1 MHPRQTREA
10 RKARDERDPDRPDAL
25 RGEGSRFARGRPAS
39 ILLALALGSVAAG
52 LIFALAYRELFG
64 RVDAPFVPPTVD
76 AELRAE
82 RMQKL
87 VAQAERQYR
96 IKSPIYHHDLARNKS
111 IDAARWGVG
120 KYRLRTNSLGFKD
133 REVRDVPLRSDAHRI
148 LFMGDSF
155 TEGVGLEY
163 AKTFVGIIDDE
174 LATEGIEVLNGAV
187 SSYSPAIY
195 RRKVRYLIETVGL
208 EFDEV
213 VVFIDISDAQNDG
226 ETYYVDDDGIVRKNA
241 ATPDQ
246 AETFDITTRRY
257 GDGRRRGL
265 WTVDAAAFEKYGR
278 IGLEHMSEN
287 MSALHALLQEHGIAL
302 TVAIYPWPEQVLA
315 GDLESIQVTHWR
327 AWCEQR
333 DIPLVDYFP
342 VFIRGQSRRQHE
354 KMLERFYM
362 PGDVHW
368 TEKGHERVAEIFLE
382 NYHERRRG
390 AATRDVAEE
399 VAKEAS

>member
-1 MHPRQTREA
+1 MHPREPREPHDS
-10 RKARDERDPDRPDAL
+10 RDARDEGDPRDPLRPDA
-25 RGEGSRFARGRPAS
+25 RSGGGARLPHGR
-39 ILLALALGSVAAG
+39 ILLALALGCVVAG
-52 LIFALAYRELFG
+52 LIFALAYRQLFG
-64 RVDAPFVPPTVD
+64 RVDAPYVPPTVD

-96 IKSPIYHHDLARNKS
+96 IKSPVYHHGLARNKS
-111 IDAARWGVG
+111 IDDARWGIT
-120 KYRLRTNSLGFKD
+120 KYPLRTNSLGFKD
-133 REVRDVPLRSDAHRI
+133 REAREVPLHSEAHRI

-163 AKTFVGIIDDE
+163 GKTFVGIIGDA
-174 LATEGIEVLNGAV
+174 LAEEGVDVLNAAV

-195 RRKVRYLIETVGL
+195 WSKIRYLIETVGL

-226 ETYYVDDDGIVRKNA
+226 ETYYVDAEGIVRENP

-265 WTVDAAAFEKYGR
+265 WTVDRAAFEKYGR
-278 IGLEHMSEN
+278 IGLEHMSGN
-287 MSALHALLQEHGIAL
+287 MSALHDLLQEHGIAL
-302 TVAIYPWPEQVLA
+302 TLAIYPWPEQVLA

-327 AWCEQR
+327 AWSEEHGV
-333 DIPLVDYFP
+333 PLVDYFP
-342 VFIRGQSRRQHE
+342 VFIRGESRRQHE
-354 KMLERFYM
+354 KMLERYYL

-368 TEKGHERVAEIFLE
+368 TEQGHERVAEIFLE
-382 NYHERRRG
+382 DYHERRGRE
-390 AATRDVAEE
+390 AART
-399 VAKEAS
+399 VAKEES